1 MTMQRQTWANA
12 IDKAF
17 LEAGLNVQITF
28 GDGLKDRITFSW
40 PLMSRASVYQLNKS
54 SDLLESATKVGFKRA
69 TFTDGFDESWYYD
82 LKPEDEEAALTKSL
96 DEHGL
101 G

>member
-1 MTMQRQTWANA
+1 MTVANSGRGCR
-12 IDKAF
+12 
-17 LEAGLNVQITF
+17 ETF
-28 GDGLKDRITFSW
+28 GGGLKDRITFSW

-54 SDLLESATKVGFKRA
+54 GDLLEGATKVGFKRA

-96 DEHGL
+96 GEHGL
-101 G
+101 GRPLKI